1 MLRYDKIRYISDMQV
16 IVDKIHKYTMF
27 GKAYYHL
34 GSIAWAAV
42 LLPHQILETIW
53 WHIKYRFLGRNISF
67 TFACICLVIYFYIT
81 NHKRD
86 QNQQQT
92 KRSKIVYNYL
102 SIERVE
108 WKQILSMSEFKKSQA
123 GDRIDRLR
131 VGVCTVQW
139 SKYISV
145 TSAMKQ
151 ILVLRVQWS
160 KYISVTSAIKQ
171 IY

>member
-1 MLRYDKIRYISDMQV
+1 MQV
-16 IVDKIHKYTMF
+16 IVDKIHKYTIF
-27 GKAYYHL
+27 GKAYHW

-42 LLPHQILETIW
+42 LLPHQILETIC

-123 GDRIDRLR
+123 GDRIYPIYRQ
-131 VGVCTVQW
+131 VEGG
-139 SKYISV
+139 SV
-145 TSAMKQ
+145 HCAMKQ
-151 ILVLRVQWS
+151 TLVIIPEGRETVLTVS
-160 KYISVTSAIKQ
+160 KI
-171 IY
+171 